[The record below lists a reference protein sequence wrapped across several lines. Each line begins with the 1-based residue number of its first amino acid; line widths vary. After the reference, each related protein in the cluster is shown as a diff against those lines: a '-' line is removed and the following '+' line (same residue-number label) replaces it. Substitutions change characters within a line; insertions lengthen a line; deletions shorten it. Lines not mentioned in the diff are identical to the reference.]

1 MRRPAQHHL
10 RPGLAAAH
18 GPRLLTDLS
27 AFAVLANTEGGQGG
41 AGGGQSNPQNPPA
54 PSPADIAAR
63 AGQQPPATPS
73 APAAAGDGEAEVS
86 FTQRRLNVLMKNEKD
101 EGRRAAYRTIAE
113 AAGLDPDTFDPAKF
127 GEIFKQGEQARQQA
141 LSEEQRRAE
150 EVQRQQ
156 QALQADRTKLEQS
169 QAELAEQRRALVR
182 EQALIRLGAVDTTD
196 DKGTVTAPNLQDA
209 LAMLERDLRATPDAD
224 PAAVAAA
231 AEALK
236 QRRPELFGVAA
247 APQTLPPAPSGGPA
261 GGNAPRQPASSKD
274 AVKEEARKWADR
286 LGYGGSSAA

>member
-18 GPRLLTDLS
+18 GTGLLTDLS
-27 AFAVLANTEGGQGG
+27 AFAVLANTDGGQGG
-41 AGGGQSNPQNPPA
+41 GGGQPAPTTPPA

-63 AGQQPPATPS
+63 AGQQPPATPP
-73 APAAAGDGEAEVS
+73 APAAGDGEAEVS

-101 EGRRAAYRTIAE
+101 EGRRAAYRAIAE

-127 GEIFKQGEQARQQA
+127 GDAFKQAEQARQQA

-150 EVQRQQ
+150 EVQRKE

-261 GGNAPRQPASSKD
+261 GGNAPRQPASTKD
-274 AVKEEARKWADR
+274 AIREAARKRAVDR
-286 LGYGGSSAA
+286 GLRSPDAAA